1 MEQVS
6 KLSNFKKK
14 VLERVKKLNSEG
26 KHLEASALYLKY
38 LSNFEK

>member
-1 MEQVS
+1 MKETLKS
-6 KLSNFKKK
+6 TNFKKK